1 MSYGFA
7 GALQGL
13 GGGMM
18 KLADER
24 RQLANDLL
32 KMEKK
37 AVLDKDVAESRAAST
52 ARHRRGRGRGGGS
65 GGAGRGGSRRLSNQE
80 SDNLGRLYE
89 SYIERGAFDGE
100 PPSLGE
106 FESRIE
112 MHIRDAGSL
121 ASAAELARSEWGG
134 KEVTNTIQHE
144 RAALSPARLWD
155 DDGKYE
161 ETATETE
168 YGFNSALGEAPSPSA
183 ADASPARSQTAPQ
196 RSSPPQS
203 PPKSEQALTEA
214 RVAIASG
221 ADRNAVISRLQE
233 MGIDPKG
240 L

>member
-37 AVLDKDVAESRAAST
+37 AELDKDVAESRAAST
-52 ARHRRGRGRGGGS
+52 ARHRRGRGGS
-65 GGAGRGGSRRLSNQE
+65 GGSGRGGSRRLSNQE
-80 SDNLGRLYE
+80 SDNLGRLYK
-89 SYIERGAFDGE
+89 SYVENGAFEGE

-134 KEVTNTIQHE
+134 KEVTNTTQHE

-161 ETATETE
+161 VTTTETV
-168 YGFNSALGEAPSPSA
+168 YGFNSALGEAPSDPASE
-183 ADASPARSQTAPQ
+183 ASPAPSRAPE
-196 RSSPPQS
+196 RREPTPQPS
-203 PPKSEQALTEA
+203 PKSEQALTEA
-214 RVAIASG
+214 RAAIASG